1 MKQINTP
8 LVYKSVCLSVA
19 IVKNTPMKIPQYTI
33 LDHEKIREAQQ
44 IIDEIMDD
52 VTSPLHDTKHSRH
65 KQVKEAVAA
74 LENEIFLLACNL
86 DGQFQEA
93 EIDNNRRSKKL
104 DPVQEKLVPVQ
115 DPAQAD
121 LYTKRR
127 NRRSKQDL
135 INKPR
140 VIRRKIKG
148 AVLIENN
155 SAPISRYDSK
165 L

>member
-1 MKQINTP
+1 
-8 LVYKSVCLSVA
+8 
-19 IVKNTPMKIPQYTI
+19 MKIPQYTI
-33 LDHEKIREAQQ
+33 LDHEKLREAQQ

-52 VTSPLHDTKHSRH
+52 VTSPLHNTKHSRH

-86 DGQFQEA
+86 DGQFQDT
-93 EIDNNRRSKKL
+93 EINSNDRSKELESAQKS
-104 DPVQEKLVPVQ
+104 
-115 DPAQAD
+115 AQAE

-127 NRRSKQDL
+127 NRRPKQDL

-148 AVLIENN
+148 SVTIENN
-155 SAPISRYDSK
+155 SAPILRYDSK